1 MTTPTRF
8 WLTSGKGESNSS
20 ELEAVDFAFLDAGLG
35 YQNHVAVSSI
45 PPVEEI
51 FPSIDKKKGVTYI
64 PIDDESRMLPVSEI
78 IYVVRS
84 IKNGK
89 KGETIASCIAL
100 AKISFELD
108 KGPKSCMLAYET
120 NGTDLEKT
128 RKEAVVGVRNMAEK
142 RKAKID
148 KSWGDSGF
156 KTITSNL
163 EISKKFGCSISFVV
177 FDPFT
182 FK

>member
-8 WLTSGKGESNSS
+8 WLTSGKGESNNSK
-20 ELEAVDFAFLDAGLG
+20 LEAVDFAFLDAGLG
-35 YQNHVAVSSI
+35 YQNHVTVSSI

-64 PIDDESRMLPVSEI
+64 PINDESRMLPVSSI
-78 IYVVRS
+78 LYVVRS
-84 IKNGK
+84 IRNGK

-100 AKISFELD
+100 VKILLELD
-108 KGPKSCMLAYET
+108 VIPKSCMLAYET
-120 NGTDLEKT
+120 RGTDLET
-128 RKEAVVGVRNMAEK
+128 VRKEAIIGVRNMAEK
-142 RKAKID
+142 RKTKLD
-148 KSWGDSGF
+148 LSWGDSGF

-163 EISKKFGCSISFVV
+163 EINKEFGCSASFVV
-177 FDPFT
+177 FDPYT